1 MFISM
6 RNTFTATTFSAIILS
21 VLLAS
26 GCGEVLQTRSIE
38 IGGLII
44 RNQTAGPL
52 YDIKLR
58 VEQTSTVVSC
68 NFIPARGDF
77 STEFPLRR
85 YQGNS
90 VRVSWQQNGRNFVT
104 DELHAELPEVL
115 DYSSSAAAVVA
126 IKENGIAVVRLE
138 Q

>member
-1 MFISM
+1 M
-6 RNTFTATTFSAIILS
+6 RNTLKLTILIVLTALS
-21 VLLAS
+21 VF

-38 IGGLII
+38 IGGLMI

-68 NFIPARGDF
+68 NFIPAGGDF

-90 VRVSWQQNGRNFVT
+90 VRVSWQQNGRNFAT
-104 DELHAELPEVL
+104 GDLYAEIPDVL
-115 DYSSSAAAVVA
+115 DLNSPAAAVVEIHPA
-126 IKENGIAVVRLE
+126 GVAVVRLE

>member
-1 MFISM
+1 M
-6 RNTFTATTFSAIILS
+6 RSIFALTLSIIFTVFLIA
-21 VLLAS
+21 
-26 GCGEVLQTRSIE
+26 GCGQVLQTRSIE
-38 IGGLII
+38 IGGLMI

-68 NFIPARGDF
+68 NFIPAGGDF

-104 DELHAELPEVL
+104 DELYADLPEVL

-126 IKENGIAVVRLE
+126 IQENGVAVVRLE

>member
-1 MFISM
+1 M
-6 RNTFTATTFSAIILS
+6 RNTLKLTILIVLTALS
-21 VLLAS
+21 VF
-26 GCGEVLQTRSIE
+26 GCGEVLRTRSIE
-38 IGGLII
+38 IGGLMI

-68 NFIPARGDF
+68 NFIPAGGDF

-90 VRVSWQQNGRNFVT
+90 VRVSWQQNGRNFIT
-104 DELHAELPEVL
+104 DELYAELPEVL
-115 DYSSSAAAVVA
+115 DYSLSAAAVVA
-126 IKENGIAVVRLE
+126 IQENGVAVVRLE

>member
-1 MFISM
+1 M
-6 RNTFTATTFSAIILS
+6 RNTLKLTILIVLTALS
-21 VLLAS
+21 VF
-26 GCGEVLQTRSIE
+26 GCDEVLQTRSIE

-44 RNQTAGPL
+44 RNQTAGSL

-68 NFIPARGDF
+68 NFIPAGGDF

-104 DELHAELPEVL
+104 DDLYAELPEVL

-126 IKENGIAVVRLE
+126 IQENGVAVVRLE

>member
-1 MFISM
+1 MPHTLTTTKLMAIVF
-6 RNTFTATTFSAIILS
+6 ATLTI
-21 VLLAS
+21 S

-90 VRVSWQQNGRNFVT
+90 VRINWQQNGRNFVT
-104 DELHAELPEVL
+104 DDLYAELPEVL
-115 DYSSSAAAVVA
+115 DYSLPAAAVVV
-126 IKENGIAVVRLE
+126 IQENGVAVVRLE

>member
-1 MFISM
+1 MPHTLTTTKLMAIVF
-6 RNTFTATTFSAIILS
+6 ATLTI
-21 VLLAS
+21 S

-38 IGGLII
+38 IGGLMI

-68 NFIPARGDF
+68 NFIPAGGDF

-104 DELHAELPEVL
+104 NELYADLPEVL

-126 IKENGIAVVRLE
+126 IQENGVAMVRLE

>member
-1 MFISM
+1 M
-6 RNTFTATTFSAIILS
+6 RNTVALTISI
-21 VLLAS
+21 VLTGLLIA
-26 GCGEVLQTRSIE
+26 GCGQVLQTRSIE
-38 IGGLII
+38 IGGLMI

-68 NFIPARGDF
+68 NFIPAGGDF

-90 VRVSWQQNGRNFVT
+90 VRVSW
-104 DELHAELPEVL
+104 
-115 DYSSSAAAVVA
+115 
-126 IKENGIAVVRLE
+126 
-138 Q
+138 

>member
-1 MFISM
+1 M
-6 RNTFTATTFSAIILS
+6 RNTLKLTILIVLTALS
-21 VLLAS
+21 VF

-52 YDIKLR
+52 YDIRLR

-68 NFIPARGDF
+68 NFINAGGDF

-90 VRVSWQQNGRNFVT
+90 VRVSWQQNGQNFIT
-104 DELHAELPEVL
+104 DDLYAELPEVL
-115 DYSSSAAAVVA
+115 DYSSSAAAVVV
-126 IKENGIAVVRLE
+126 IQENGVAVVRLE